1 MQKYTEK
8 TLVKRFLG
16 SLSVLSMLFWIVQI
30 YFIGKIN
37 DVISAWTKFCPYEN
51 WATFEKNAQKLLK
64 LHKICYIK
72 YVTQNV

>member
-1 MQKYTEK
+1 MGKP
-8 TLVKRFLG
+8 LG
-16 SLSVLSMLFWIVQI
+16 FVHAFFGLSD
-30 YFIGKIN
+30 FILLTIN
-37 DVISAWTKFCPYEN
+37 DMVFVWTKFCPYEN